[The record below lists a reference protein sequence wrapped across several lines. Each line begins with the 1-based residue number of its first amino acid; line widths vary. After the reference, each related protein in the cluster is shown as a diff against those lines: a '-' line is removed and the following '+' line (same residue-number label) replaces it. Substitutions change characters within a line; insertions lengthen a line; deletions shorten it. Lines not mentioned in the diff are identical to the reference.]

1 MIDQFTS
8 NYFDYH
14 ISCNI
19 NVKMLNYVKKSYIFK
34 TYYFFIIFTSYKQIE
49 IMKIVANNLEVNKC
63 KEVMNQLMICIKDK
77 SISIQKRNEYY
88 LDYLQ
93 LAKNLLILSR

>member
-1 MIDQFTS
+1 M
-8 NYFDYH
+8 
-14 ISCNI
+14 
-19 NVKMLNYVKKSYIFK
+19 
-34 TYYFFIIFTSYKQIE
+34 YYFFIIFTSYKQIE

>member
-1 MIDQFTS
+1 
-8 NYFDYH
+8 
-14 ISCNI
+14 
-19 NVKMLNYVKKSYIFK
+19 MLKSHTFLKRITFLL
-34 TYYFFIIFTSYKQIE
+34 SLHHNNKQIE

>member
-1 MIDQFTS
+1 
-8 NYFDYH
+8 
-14 ISCNI
+14 
-19 NVKMLNYVKKSYIFK
+19 
-34 TYYFFIIFTSYKQIE
+34 
-49 IMKIVANNLEVNKC
+49 MKIVANNLEVNKC

-88 LDYLQ
+88 SNYLQ

>member
-1 MIDQFTS
+1 MLKFTLKVIR
-8 NYFDYH
+8 FK
-14 ISCNI
+14 
-19 NVKMLNYVKKSYIFK
+19 NVLLFLLSLHHNN
-34 TYYFFIIFTSYKQIE
+34 KQIE

-88 LDYLQ
+88 SNYLQ